1 MAKLEKEYD
10 VIVIG
15 AGINGIAC
23 AAYLQKAGLKVA
35 CFERRHEAG
44 VHCCT
49 EELMHPG
56 VKVNSCALDVITLG
70 SPAYDVAL
78 DEDVAYVATDD
89 DGIYAFGIE
98 DLSQPVLLKRVA
110 ISGGAKR
117 LAFLDGYLIAL
128 TDIQGLR
135 IYTRH
140 CQP

>member
-10 VIVIG
+10 VIVVG

-56 VKVNSCALDVITLG
+56 LKVNSCVLDVTTLA
-70 SPAYDVAL
+70 SPAYDELELEKFGLELVTSSEWGFFHPFKKDKSAVL
-78 DEDVAYVATDD
+78 FHSW
-89 DGIYAFGIE
+89 DGCTPHI
-98 DLSQPVLLKRVA
+98 
-110 ISGGAKR
+110 
-117 LAFLDGYLIAL
+117 
-128 TDIQGLR
+128 T
-135 IYTRH
+135 
-140 CQP
+140 

>member
-70 SPAYDVAL
+70 SPAYDEL
-78 DEDVAYVATDD
+78 ELEK
-89 DGIYAFGIE
+89 FGLE
-98 DLSQPVLLKRVA
+98 LLTSSEWGLFHPFKKDKSAVLFHSWDARKQYEAWRR
-110 ISGGAKR
+110 ISE
-117 LAFLDGYLIAL
+117 
-128 TDIQGLR
+128 
-135 IYTRH
+135 
-140 CQP
+140 